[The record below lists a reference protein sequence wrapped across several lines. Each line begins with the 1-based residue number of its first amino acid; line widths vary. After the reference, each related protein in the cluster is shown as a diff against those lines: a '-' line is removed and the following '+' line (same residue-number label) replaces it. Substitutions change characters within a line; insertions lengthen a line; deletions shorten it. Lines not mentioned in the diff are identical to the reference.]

1 MKSGKSHKNN
11 KYDKL
16 INEELMRE
24 DWDNYEEYK
33 QSYPKPNLK
42 SIWNNI
48 KIKTGINEKKL
59 LPPILKYAAAIIVL
73 LGIST
78 VIYFTIDTFNQK
90 NQYISYNAPE
100 GNRTKINLPDGSTV
114 WLQPNSQITFA
125 RIFNEKPREL
135 IFSGHAYFKIA
146 YQQNNPFIIKMK
158 NADVRVLGTQFYLK
172 ANEKED
178 LIETGLISGK
188 IKISTSTSEE
198 ILNPNDV
205 IILSKTNNQLTKR
218 QSLKSKN
225 YTFNNGNIIFDNC
238 TLGNI
243 LKDLAELYDIHIKI
257 EKGIDTNKNLTLT
270 VKEESIEEIL
280 EIIKIVVPF
289 DYQIKNNKIIVLRK

>member
-1 MKSGKSHKNN
+1 MRSDKLHKNI

-16 INEELMRE
+16 INEELMRK
-24 DWDNYEEYK
+24 DWDYYEEYK

-48 KIKTGINEKKL
+48 IIKTGINDKKL
-59 LPPILKYAAAIIVL
+59 LPTILKYAAAIIIL

-78 VIYFTIDTFNQK
+78 VIFFTIDTFNQK
-90 NQYISYNAPE
+90 NQYISYTAPE

-114 WLQPNSQITFA
+114 WLQPNSQIKFA
-125 RIFNEKPREL
+125 KNFNEWPRE
-135 IFSGHAYFKIA
+135 INFSGHAYFKIA
-146 YQQNNPFIIKMK
+146 HQQNNPFIIKMK
-158 NADVRVLGTQFYLK
+158 NANVRVLGTQFYIK
-172 ANEKED
+172 ANENED
-178 LIETGLISGK
+178 LIETGLISGE

-198 ILNPNDV
+198 ILSPNDV
-205 IILSKTNNQLTKR
+205 ITISKTNNQSTQK
-218 QSLKSKN
+218 QTLKSKN
-225 YTFNNGNIIFDNC
+225 YTFNNGSIIFDNC

-243 LKDLAELYDIHIKI
+243 LKDLAELYDIQIEI

-280 EIIKIVVPF
+280 EIIKIVLPF
-289 DYQIKNNKIIVLRK
+289 DYYKKNNKIIILRK

>member
-16 INEELMRE
+16 INEELMRKN
-24 DWDNYEEYK
+24 WDNYEEYK
-33 QSYPKPNLK
+33 QNYPKPNLK
-42 SIWNNI
+42 SIWSNI
-48 KIKTGINEKKL
+48 TIKTGINEKKL
-59 LPPILKYAAAIIVL
+59 LSPILKYAAAIVIL

-125 RIFNEKPREL
+125 RIFNEEPREL

-146 YQQNNPFIIKMK
+146 HQQNNPFIIKMK
-158 NADVRVLGTQFYLK
+158 NANVRVLGTQFYIK
-172 ANEKED
+172 ANDKDD

-188 IKISTSTSEE
+188 IKISTSTSKE

-205 IILSKTNNQLTKR
+205 IILSKTNNQSTKR

-243 LKDLAELYDIHIKI
+243 LKDLAELYDIHIEI

-289 DYQIKNNKIIVLRK
+289 DYHIKNNKILVLRK